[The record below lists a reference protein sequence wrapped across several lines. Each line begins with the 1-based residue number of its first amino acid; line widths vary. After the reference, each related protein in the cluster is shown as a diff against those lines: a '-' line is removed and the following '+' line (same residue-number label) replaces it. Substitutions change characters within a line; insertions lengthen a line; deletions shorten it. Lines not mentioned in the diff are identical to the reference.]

1 MLLFLFSFA
10 TSGSAGI
17 TPCSK
22 KKKMLV
28 GVVFLALVLLARVEG
43 EGFFQPDDNDQ
54 VTPTGESR
62 VICTCPNDR
71 DVVTKTSVL
80 R

>member
-1 MLLFLFSFA
+1 MLHRVLQ
-10 TSGSAGI
+10 GSRLVV
-17 TPCSK
+17 K

-28 GVVFLALVLLARVEG
+28 GVVFLALVLLAHVEG